1 MLPGAGPASLSR
13 RAPQT
18 ALRRTCQMA
27 ASGVCVEDRTA
38 PQPGPLPRFHCLT
51 LASLS
56 QRLRGAEAQPSA
68 EDDSRAWLSAHS
80 LEFEKLTVADLVS
93 QGAPVL

>member
-38 PQPGPLPRFHCLT
+38 PAAWPSSTVSLFDSGFPLTEAAGSRGPAF
-51 LASLS
+51 S
-56 QRLRGAEAQPSA
+56 G
-68 EDDSRAWLSAHS
+68 
-80 LEFEKLTVADLVS
+80 
-93 QGAPVL
+93 G